1 MGAPGSAI
9 EQPRTGR
16 GLTVAWIE
24 EIPHEEATGLLR
36 RELDAAVKRAGRV
49 WNIVR
54 VMSLNAPVLRT
65 AMDHYAAIMFGPS
78 PLSRFQRELLATVVS
93 AELDCFY

>member
-1 MGAPGSAI
+1 M
-9 EQPRTGR
+9 
-16 GLTVAWIE
+16 AWIE
-24 EIPHEEATGLLR
+24 EITRDRATGLLK
-36 RELDAAVKRAGRV
+36 RELDAAVRRSGRV
-49 WNIVR
+49 WNIVQ

-65 AMDHYAAIMFGPS
+65 AMEQYAAVMFGPS